1 MIKEVQVFNNNSI
14 YVYFLS
20 CIVIFSYQHFSK
32 KQKISLIYATTI
44 AMEIISQYSWKMT
57 AVMLLMSMFILEEY
71 LSDDKVKCELL
82 SNLWYK
88 IIDFVYQILFID
100 AGIWIIINIIV
111 SGNWL
116 KDYLIEKGIT
126 ISLFYGVN
134 ICILLIT
141 IHKLNTLKFEM
152 CDFKTIKGYFDKFDG
167 KKIEWENYELQQ
179 RFEIM
184 VELED
189 KSFFERKKSYNW
201 FSIEFIDYKIKAY
214 RANREMMKRYK
225 VKKSVIQMLKYIWT
239 LIKEMRFFR
248 YIIGK
253 IRRKIEENTWTIKDF
268 FGRLKSKIR
277 GCSTLEMQLI
287 RNIGIEKGYSK
298 CVIRRKIFEFIYTY
312 LFFYGLK
319 DYYENTRNNKRREFK
334 KFILYVYLHS
344 IKLNIYGNE
353 FKAINKLFEQEKV
366 EEWDIDE
373 FYVAILSLTGAP
385 VTPKRM
391 VLYPYTIT
399 HTGINLNRAIAWR
412 NMIRDGR
419 ITEIQKEKFDD
430 DIVEK
435 VFYVINGKIIPYIEG
450 GIFYGP
456 NDGKDDW
463 PSYGKNNCWSFART
477 VYWHIWWEKFSNK
490 AGTDDDMLNKCH
502 SLEERTITPEHCKRY
517 LGMAES
523 GAVIRISD
531 EIKGSDR
538 MGKYK
543 HSQIL
548 LDHDK
553 NGITIYQSNDKNTSI
568 EYYTWDEYAEKYKK
582 YKYFK
587 YIKWPVQA
595 LVRE

>member
-141 IHKLNTLKFEM
+141 IHKLNTLKFGM

-312 LFFYGLK
+312 LFFNGLK

-435 VFYVINGKIIPYIEG
+435 VFYVINGKIIPYYRRGDIL
-450 GIFYGP
+450 
-456 NDGKDDW
+456 
-463 PSYGKNNCWSFART
+463 WS
-477 VYWHIWWEKFSNK
+477 
-490 AGTDDDMLNKCH
+490 
-502 SLEERTITPEHCKRY
+502 
-517 LGMAES
+517 
-523 GAVIRISD
+523 
-531 EIKGSDR
+531 
-538 MGKYK
+538 
-543 HSQIL
+543 Q
-548 LDHDK
+548 
-553 NGITIYQSNDKNTSI
+553 
-568 EYYTWDEYAEKYKK
+568 
-582 YKYFK
+582 
-587 YIKWPVQA
+587 
-595 LVRE
+595 

>member
-312 LFFYGLK
+312 LFFNGLK

-385 VTPKRM
+385 VTPKTTNNQLDLPGMIERTQVEIEHETSVICEASFSYQGCYCAVDILKREYNGWAIYEVKSSTVNEKNMKAVYVADVAYQKYVLEHCGVRITGTYIVSINNNYIYDMEFVRRM
-391 VLYPYTIT
+391 V
-399 HTGINLNRAIAWR
+399 
-412 NMIRDGR
+412 
-419 ITEIQKEKFDD
+419 
-430 DIVEK
+430 
-435 VFYVINGKIIPYIEG
+435 
-450 GIFYGP
+450 
-456 NDGKDDW
+456 
-463 PSYGKNNCWSFART
+463 
-477 VYWHIWWEKFSNK
+477 
-490 AGTDDDMLNKCH
+490 
-502 SLEERTITPEHCKRY
+502 
-517 LGMAES
+517 
-523 GAVIRISD
+523 
-531 EIKGSDR
+531 
-538 MGKYK
+538 
-543 HSQIL
+543 
-548 LDHDK
+548 
-553 NGITIYQSNDKNTSI
+553 
-568 EYYTWDEYAEKYKK
+568 
-582 YKYFK
+582 
-587 YIKWPVQA
+587 
-595 LVRE
+595 